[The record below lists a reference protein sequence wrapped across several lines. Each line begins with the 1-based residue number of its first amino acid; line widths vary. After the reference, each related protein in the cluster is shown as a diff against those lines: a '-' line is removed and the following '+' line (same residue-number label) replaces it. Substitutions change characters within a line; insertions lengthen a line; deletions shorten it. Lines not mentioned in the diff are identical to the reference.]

1 MKDNNTE
8 EKIAYLQII
17 QDTINRMSTNS
28 AIFKGFAATIV
39 AGLSVITY
47 EQISRWVLLMS
58 FLPVL
63 SFAFLDIYYLKLE
76 KEYRVLYNQVRVSSK
91 SIDFSM
97 DISEIKK
104 KNRKYNVSVWKCIK
118 SPSILMFYPL
128 LIVVLA
134 IVSYLKIKGII

>member
-1 MKDNNTE
+1 MKDNNAE

-97 DISEIKK
+97 DISKIKK

-128 LIVVLA
+128 LIVILA